1 MGREKTV
8 GILGGMG
15 PQATA
20 DFMTKIIQATHA
32 ETDQENIH
40 MLVDCNPKV
49 PPRVEAILRGGESS
63 GPAMAEMAVRLEQ
76 AGADFLVIAC
86 NTAHYYYKDV
96 VEAVHIPVLNL
107 LDMAA
112 AFLKRQKID
121 SVLVLGTEALLRAG
135 LYKEALAKQGIQA
148 LEPDGN
154 CLPEVLAA
162 IAAVKA
168 GHIEQAQM
176 HAVRVMRWCEDH
188 KIHTALLGCTELP
201 IAFQGIEGMVRLV
214 DPAIISARAIVMEA
228 KGIPPA

>member
-32 ETDQENIH
+32 DTDQENIH

-49 PPRVEAILRGGESS
+49 PPRVEAILHGGESS
-63 GPAMAEMAVRLEQ
+63 GPAMAEMAVGLER

-86 NTAHYYYKDV
+86 NTAHYYYPDV
-96 VEAVHIPVLNL
+96 AQAVRIPVMNL

-112 AFLKRQKID
+112 EDLKRQNVG

-135 LYKEALAKQGIQA
+135 LYKQALSRQGIEA
-148 LEPDGN
+148 MEPDES
-154 CLPEVLAA
+154 CQRDVLAA

-168 GHIEQAQM
+168 GRMEEARL
-176 HAVRVMRWCEDH
+176 HAVRVMRWCEDRQ
-188 KIHTALLGCTELP
+188 IHTALLGCTELP
-201 IAFQGIEGMVRLV
+201 IAFQGIEGRVRLV
-214 DPAIISARAIVMEA
+214 DPALISARAIVLAA
-228 KGIPPA
+228 KGITEL